1 MADTIKIQT
10 KTKKQKVIADVA
22 LIILLIA
29 AAVGAYFFWLFSRD
43 VGAYAVVYING
54 EEVARYPLAA
64 DTEVTFNTP
73 DGSSFNTLV
82 IRDGKADVTDAGCPD
97 RICVN
102 MRSISFEGETIT
114 CLPNR
119 LVVKIE
125 GGESPGVD
133 LPKCG
138 RRCNEN

>member
-1 MADTIKIQT
+1 MADNIKT
-10 KTKKQKVIADVA
+10 KTEAKTKKQRIITDVA
-22 LIILLIA
+22 LIILLAVIA
-29 AAVGAYFFWLFSRD
+29 GGAYFFWLFSRNA
-43 VGAYAVVYING
+43 GAYAVVYIDG
-54 EEVARYPLAA
+54 EEVARYPL
-64 DTEVTFNTP
+64 DTNIEVTFSTY
-73 DGSSFNTLV
+73 DGRSFNTLV

-114 CLPNR
+114 CLPNK

-133 LPKCG
+133 LP
-138 RRCNEN
+138 

>member
-1 MADTIKIQT
+1 M
-10 KTKKQKVIADVA
+10 
-22 LIILLIA
+22 LL
-29 AAVGAYFFWLFSRD
+29 
-43 VGAYAVVYING
+43 YISM
-54 EEVARYPLAA
+54 ERKLQDIRFAA

-82 IRDGKADVTDAGCPD
+82 IRDGKADVTDAGYPD

-133 LPKCG
+133 LP
-138 RRCNEN
+138 

>member
-1 MADTIKIQT
+1 MADNIKT
-10 KTKKQKVIADVA
+10 KTEAKTKKQRIITDVA
-22 LIILLIA
+22 LIILLAVIA
-29 AAVGAYFFWLFSRD
+29 GGAYFFWLFSRNA
-43 VGAYAVVYING
+43 GAYAVVYIDG
-54 EEVARYPLAA
+54 EEVARYPL
-64 DTEVTFNTP
+64 DINIEVTFSTY
-73 DGSSFNTLV
+73 DGRSFNTLV

-114 CLPNR
+114 CLPNK

-133 LPKCG
+133 LP
-138 RRCNEN
+138 